1 MDDIFTLQDDICL
14 KIAEHLKLTLLQEHE
29 MAVEKRPTD
38 NMEAYEMFLKG
49 DFHHK
54 KYSAEGFEKA
64 IEYFKK
70 AVELDP
76 NYADAWWSLG
86 LAHFEKQAMDATPFL
101 TAKEVMETA
110 NYYAKKAIAIDEF
123 NPDAH
128 FLLALIHFSYDYDW
142 KKVESEIE
150 IGKKYMATPFPL
162 MFLPLEPW
170 YRATLYGDFN
180 FAIHQFQKG
189 VENDPLSILYLFHQA
204 LMHLH
209 GLRDY
214 EKTRNILNRILEL
227 ESRYNEAWRY
237 MCLSYLFEGK
247 NELAEKYARK
257 FYDILEGKGY
267 GAGNLIL
274 CLAVSGK
281 KDEAQQLYESVKET
295 LPAYQFPASLHSKV
309 NAYLGRF
316 DEAFE
321 YLDKALE
328 DKEIWLTLLK
338 FSPEWDL
345 LRPDPRFKKVLK
357 RMNFPE

>member
-1 MDDIFTLQDDICL
+1 M
-14 KIAEHLKLTLLQEHE
+14 
-29 MAVEKRPTD
+29 
-38 NMEAYEMFLKG
+38 
-49 DFHHK
+49 
-54 KYSAEGFEKA
+54 
-64 IEYFKK
+64 
-70 AVELDP
+70 ELDP
-76 NYADAWWSLG
+76 NYTDAWWSLG
-86 LAHFEKQAMDATPFL
+86 LCHFENNAINATPL
-101 TAKEVMETA
+101 QPKEVMKTA
-110 NYYAKKAIAIDEF
+110 KYCAQKAIIIDEL

-128 FLLALIHFSYDYDW
+128 FLLALIHFNYDYDW
-142 KKVESEIE
+142 RKVESEIE
-150 IGKKYMATPFPL
+150 IGNKYTTTPFPL

-180 FAIHQFQKG
+180 FAIRQFQKG

-204 LMHLH
+204 LLHLH

-227 ESRYNEAWRY
+227 ESRYNKAWGL

-247 NELAEKYARK
+247 YKLAEEYARR

-267 GAGNLIL
+267 GPGNLIL
-274 CLAVSGK
+274 CLAASGK
-281 KDEAQQLYESVKET
+281 KDEAEQLYESVRET
-295 LPAYQFPASLHSKV
+295 LPAFQFPASLHAKV

-321 YLDKALE
+321 YLNKALE
-328 DKEIWLTLLK
+328 EKENLAVYPLK
-338 FSPEWDL
+338 YSSEWDL